1 MTANEVYTAIGKSCE
16 VECYNIVYLVNNY
29 EMEEAINEIQR
40 CFDCDEKAAE
50 EVACMIKARLG
61 K

>member
-1 MTANEVYTAIGKSCE
+1 MTAQEVFTAIGKSCE

-29 EMEEAINEIQR
+29 KMEEAVSEIQR
-40 CFDCDEKAAE
+40 CFDCDKKAAE
-50 EVACMIKARLG
+50 EVACMIKAKLR